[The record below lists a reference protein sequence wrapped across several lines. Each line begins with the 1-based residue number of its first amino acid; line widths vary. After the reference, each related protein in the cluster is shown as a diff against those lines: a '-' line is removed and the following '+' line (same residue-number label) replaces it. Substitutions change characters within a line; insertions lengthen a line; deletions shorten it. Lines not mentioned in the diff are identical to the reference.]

1 MFNSERFN
9 FKILSV
15 HGLTLKASERYSPP
29 RGYHALIFRIRGR
42 ATVAWEGE
50 KMRLDKNDVTFVPR
64 GFGYNIKSYTDEA
77 LTVIHFMADFK
88 NTPPITNMNA
98 ANPDVFI
105 TLFDKLLTT
114 WHTKPAGFIYRM
126 DSLFLS
132 ILEQI
137 EKQKLALS
145 NGSTDF
151 LVRQAVELM
160 HQGLSNPELS
170 VESLA
175 KEAGYSVSYF
185 RRVFFQKM
193 GVSPKEHLTALRIQH
208 AISLLESGYYSV
220 ERVAELVGY
229 RSAKHFATVFKSLS
243 NRTPKSYINKGSNL

>member
-1 MFNSERFN
+1 
-9 FKILSV
+9 
-15 HGLTLKASERYSPP
+15 
-29 RGYHALIFRIRGR
+29 
-42 ATVAWEGE
+42 
-50 KMRLDKNDVTFVPR
+50 MRLDKNDVTFVPR

-137 EKQKLALS
+137 EKQKLTLS

-229 RSAKHFATVFKSLS
+229 RSSKHFATVFKSLA
-243 NRTPKSYINKGSNL
+243 NRTPKSYINKGGSL